1 VVYPPKRSVF
11 ELLSKGF
18 KTEGSVLAG
27 VLPDDERRAVG
38 MALAPFRLFR
48 PNEALAL
55 MPSLFLR

>member
-1 VVYPPKRSVF
+1 
-11 ELLSKGF
+11 
-18 KTEGSVLAG
+18 
-27 VLPDDERRAVG
+27 VG